1 MEAMSESANPWGRV
15 TDEGVVEVRVGD
27 QWHAVGSYPDGT
39 PEEALAMFVR
49 KYTDLESQVSLA
61 EQRHKA
67 GAAAKDIQKS
77 VQKLRTAL
85 ETPGSVGDLNALI
98 ARVDTLAA
106 GLEELAEKQQQQR
119 QAALEDA
126 ISTREK
132 IVADIEALAAGDLA
146 SVRWKETTAK
156 VDELFAAWKA
166 HQQDGPKIPKATG
179 DALWKRFRNAR
190 HTLDRARRSHF
201 QARDKAVKEAKG
213 VKREL
218 IEKAQGL
225 ADKGAAGIPAYR
237 ELLEQWKKA
246 PRGTR
251 AVEDQLWAQFK
262 AAGDVLF
269 QAKSAEET
277 AKDEVNKENGEKKT
291 QLVEEFSDIL
301 TLTNHREAVE
311 RLRLFHE
318 RFRQIGPVPR
328 AMLKPLDQK
337 VAAFD
342 KHVKKL
348 EAEHWDKT
356 DPEKQARNN
365 SFLTQIDEQIKD
377 LEGRKA
383 TAEANGDRAEA
394 EAIGDELATKIA
406 WRKVLTE
413 A

>member
-1 MEAMSESANPWGRV
+1 MSESANPWGRV

-225 ADKGAAGIPAYR
+225 AEKGAAGIPAYR

-277 AKDEVNKENGEKKT
+277 AKDEANKENGEKKT

>member
-1 MEAMSESANPWGRV
+1 MSESANPWGRV

-225 ADKGAAGIPAYR
+225 AEKGAAGIPAYR

-277 AKDEVNKENGEKKT
+277 AKDEANKENGEKKT

-328 AMLKPLDQK
+328 AMLKALDQK
-337 VAAFD
+337 VVAFD

>member
-1 MEAMSESANPWGRV
+1 MSESANPWGRV

-277 AKDEVNKENGEKKT
+277 AKDEANKENGEKKT

-365 SFLTQIDEQIKD
+365 SFLTQIDEQIRD

>member
-1 MEAMSESANPWGRV
+1 MSESANPWGRV

-27 QWHAVGSYPDGT
+27 LWHAVGSYPDGT
-39 PEEALAMFVR
+39 PEEALALFVR
-49 KYTDLESQVSLA
+49 KYDDLEAQVSLA

-67 GAAAKDIQKS
+67 GAPAKDIQKS
-77 VQKLRTAL
+77 VLKLRTAL

-106 GLEELAEKQQQQR
+106 GLDELAEKQQQER
-119 QAALEDA
+119 KAALEDA
-126 ISTREK
+126 IATREK
-132 IVADIEALAAGDLA
+132 IVGEIEALAAGDLT

-166 HQQDGPKIPKATG
+166 HQQEGPKLPKATG

-190 HTLDRARRSHF
+190 NTLDRARRSHF

-269 QAKSAEET
+269 QAKSAEED
-277 AKDEVNKENGEKKT
+277 AKDEANKENGDKKS

-301 TLTNHREAVE
+301 TLTDHREAVE

-365 SFLTQIDEQIKD
+365 SFLTQIDQQIKD

-383 TAEANGDRAEA
+383 AAEADGDHSEA

>member
-1 MEAMSESANPWGRV
+1 MSESANPWGRV

-277 AKDEVNKENGEKKT
+277 AKDEANKENGEKKT

-328 AMLKPLDQK
+328 AMLKALDQK

>member
-1 MEAMSESANPWGRV
+1 MSESANPWGRV

-277 AKDEVNKENGEKKT
+277 AKDEANKENGEKKT